1 MTKIFTKLRS
11 LVDDALN
18 ERSPIIEQDTTL
30 MAAPVERELFD
41 HRILYIEEDMVNR
54 MLRAAFRNHWLI
66 YSVTFEFEPNNQVFL
81 SIITKWGNVINVEFT
96 IEDVWFDDYSSSFAI
111 KLDTA
116 NIDTGGFILNSI
128 LHLLGN
134 WCLSLFGIF
143 FNPIAIGRLGS
154 TVRFEKKGILQFDL
168 VPNSRIKKFIPLPER
183 HVGSTGPVLLGNPKT
198 GQSVLQL
205 DYYAFHDPVDTFTVP
220 DVPTRTSWVRSID
233 IAAVLLLPIGV
244 WITFIILHHYL
255 PTETLEFSFSTYFL
269 ISLGIFIISF
279 LVMNIPRYVYMYV
292 DSRKQWQSAFV
303 HNNIKIQ
310 LRKLHRR
317 IFMQQASLS
326 TDCDECVA
334 SQSQERIKQL
344 LLQIRDKRFLA
355 NRLKIADDDRA
366 RKQKVKFIIAYI
378 GCTLIELISLH
389 DALPI

>member
-54 MLRAAFRNHWLI
+54 MLRAAVRNHWLI

-205 DYYAFHDPVDTFTVP
+205 DYYAFHYPVDTFTVP

-378 GCTLIELISLH
+378 GCTLIELML
-389 DALPI
+389 LMN

>member
-54 MLRAAFRNHWLI
+54 MLRAAVRNHWLI

-220 DVPTRTSWVRSID
+220 DVPTRTSSVRSID

-378 GCTLIELISLH
+378 GCTLIELML
-389 DALPI
+389 LMN

>member
-344 LLQIRDKRFLA
+344 LLQIRDNRFLA

-378 GCTLIELISLH
+378 GCTLIELML
-389 DALPI
+389 LMN

>member
-1 MTKIFTKLRS
+1 MTKIFTKLRA

-30 MAAPVERELFD
+30 ITAPVERELFD

-54 MLRAAFRNHWLI
+54 MLRAALRNHWLL

-111 KLDTA
+111 RLDTA

-143 FNPIAIGRLGS
+143 FNPIAMGNQGS
-154 TVRFEKKGILQFDL
+154 TVRFEKKGIIQFDL
-168 VPNSRIKKFIPLPER
+168 VPTSRIKKFIPLPER
-183 HVGSTGPVLLGNPKT
+183 HVGSGGPILLGNPKT

-244 WITFIILHHYL
+244 WITFLILHHYL

-303 HNNIKIQ
+303 HNKIKFQ

-317 IFMQQASLS
+317 IFMQQASLT

-378 GCTLIELISLH
+378 GCTLIELML
-389 DALPI
+389 LMN

>member
-54 MLRAAFRNHWLI
+54 MLRAAFRSHWLI

-183 HVGSTGPVLLGNPKT
+183 HIGSTGPVLLGNPKT

-378 GCTLIELISLH
+378 GCTLIELML
-389 DALPI
+389 LMN

>member
-81 SIITKWGNVINVEFT
+81 SIITKWGNVFNVEFT

-205 DYYAFHDPVDTFTVP
+205 DYYAFHDPVDTFTIP

-378 GCTLIELISLH
+378 GCTLIELML
-389 DALPI
+389 LMN

>member
-1 MTKIFTKLRS
+1 MTKIFTKLRA

-30 MAAPVERELFD
+30 ITAPVERELFD

-54 MLRAAFRNHWLI
+54 MLRAALRNHWLL

-111 KLDTA
+111 RLDTA

-143 FNPIAIGRLGS
+143 FNPIAMGNQGS
-154 TVRFEKKGILQFDL
+154 TVRFEKKGIIQFDL
-168 VPNSRIKKFIPLPER
+168 VPTSRIKKFIPLHER
-183 HVGSTGPVLLGNPKT
+183 HVGSGGPILLGNPKT

-244 WITFIILHHYL
+244 WITFLILHHYL

-317 IFMQQASLS
+317 IFMQQASLT

-378 GCTLIELISLH
+378 GCTLIELML
-389 DALPI
+389 LMN

>member
-355 NRLKIADDDRA
+355 NRLKIAHDDRA

-378 GCTLIELISLH
+378 GCTLIELMLLM
-389 DALPI
+389 D

>member
-96 IEDVWFDDYSSSFAI
+96 IEDVWFDDYSFSFAI

-378 GCTLIELISLH
+378 GCTLIELML
-389 DALPI
+389 LMN

>member
-154 TVRFEKKGILQFDL
+154 TVRFEKKGIIQFDL

-183 HVGSTGPVLLGNPKT
+183 HVGSTGPILLGNPKT

-310 LRKLHRR
+310 LRKLDRR
-317 IFMQQASLS
+317 IFMQQASLT

-378 GCTLIELISLH
+378 GCTLIELML
-389 DALPI
+389 LMN

>member
-116 NIDTGGFILNSI
+116 NIDTSGFILNSI

-183 HVGSTGPVLLGNPKT
+183 HIGSTGPVLLGNPKT

-310 LRKLHRR
+310 LRKLDRR
-317 IFMQQASLS
+317 IFMQQASLT

-378 GCTLIELISLH
+378 GCTLIELML
-389 DALPI
+389 LMN

>member
-168 VPNSRIKKFIPLPER
+168 VPNSRIKKFIRLPER
-183 HVGSTGPVLLGNPKT
+183 HIGSTGPVLLGNPKT

-378 GCTLIELISLH
+378 GCTLIELML
-389 DALPI
+389 LMN

>member
-54 MLRAAFRNHWLI
+54 MLRAAVRNHWLI

-116 NIDTGGFILNSI
+116 KIDTGGFILNSI

-378 GCTLIELISLH
+378 GCTLIELML
-389 DALPI
+389 LMN

>member
-355 NRLKIADDDRA
+355 NRLKIEDDDRA

-378 GCTLIELISLH
+378 GCTLIELML
-389 DALPI
+389 LMN

>member
-81 SIITKWGNVINVEFT
+81 SIITKWGNVINVECT

-378 GCTLIELISLH
+378 GCTLIELML
-389 DALPI
+389 LMN

>member
-154 TVRFEKKGILQFDL
+154 TVRFEKKGIIQFDL

-310 LRKLHRR
+310 LRKLDRR
-317 IFMQQASLS
+317 IFMQQASLT
-326 TDCDECVA
+326 TDCDECAA

-378 GCTLIELISLH
+378 GCTLIELML
-389 DALPI
+389 LMN

>member
-54 MLRAAFRNHWLI
+54 MLRTAFRNHWLI

-96 IEDVWFDDYSSSFAI
+96 IEDVWFDDYSSSFAV

-143 FNPIAIGRLGS
+143 FNPIAISRLGS
-154 TVRFEKKGILQFDL
+154 TVRFEKKGIIQFDL

-183 HVGSTGPVLLGNPKT
+183 HVGSTGPVLLGNPRT

-205 DYYAFHDPVDTFTVP
+205 DYYAFHDPVNTFTVP
-220 DVPTRTSWVRSID
+220 DVPTRTSWLRSID

-244 WITFIILHHYL
+244 WITFVILHHYL

-326 TDCDECVA
+326 TDCDECIA

-378 GCTLIELISLH
+378 GCTLIELML
-389 DALPI
+389 LMN

>member
-1 MTKIFTKLRS
+1 MTKIFTKLRA

-30 MAAPVERELFD
+30 ITAPVERELFD

-54 MLRAAFRNHWLI
+54 MLRAALRNHWLL
-66 YSVTFEFEPNNQVFL
+66 YSVTFEFETNNQVFL

-111 KLDTA
+111 RLDTA

-143 FNPIAIGRLGS
+143 FNPIAMGNQGS
-154 TVRFEKKGILQFDL
+154 TVRFEKKGIIQFDL
-168 VPNSRIKKFIPLPER
+168 VPTSRIKKFIPLPER
-183 HVGSTGPVLLGNPKT
+183 HVGSGGPILLGNPKT

-205 DYYAFHDPVDTFTVP
+205 GYYAFHDPVDTFTVP

-244 WITFIILHHYL
+244 WITFLILHHYL

-317 IFMQQASLS
+317 IFMQQASLT

-334 SQSQERIKQL
+334 SQSQKRIKQL

-378 GCTLIELISLH
+378 GCTLIELML
-389 DALPI
+389 LMN

>member
-54 MLRAAFRNHWLI
+54 MLRAAFRSHWLI

-81 SIITKWGNVINVEFT
+81 SIITKWGNVINVEFI

-317 IFMQQASLS
+317 IFMQQASLT

-366 RKQKVKFIIAYI
+366 RKQKVKFIMAYI
-378 GCTLIELISLH
+378 GCTLIELML
-389 DALPI
+389 LMN

>member
-18 ERSPIIEQDTTL
+18 ERSPIIEQDTTF

-96 IEDVWFDDYSSSFAI
+96 IEDVWFDDYSSSFAV

-143 FNPIAIGRLGS
+143 FNPIAISRLGS
-154 TVRFEKKGILQFDL
+154 TVRFEKKGIIQFDL

-183 HVGSTGPVLLGNPKT
+183 HVGSTGPVLLGNPRT

-205 DYYAFHDPVDTFTVP
+205 DYYAFHDPVNTFTVP
-220 DVPTRTSWVRSID
+220 DVPTRTSWLRSID

-244 WITFIILHHYL
+244 WITFVILHHYL

-326 TDCDECVA
+326 TDCDECIA

-378 GCTLIELISLH
+378 GCTLIELML
-389 DALPI
+389 LMN

>member
-233 IAAVLLLPIGV
+233 IAAVLLLLIGV

-378 GCTLIELISLH
+378 GCTLIELML
-389 DALPI
+389 LMN

>member
-279 LVMNIPRYVYMYV
+279 LVMNILRYVYMYV

-378 GCTLIELISLH
+378 GCTLIELML
-389 DALPI
+389 LMN

>member
-30 MAAPVERELFD
+30 MVAPVERELFD

-128 LHLLGN
+128 LHILGN

-378 GCTLIELISLH
+378 GCTLIELML
-389 DALPI
+389 LMN

>member
-269 ISLGIFIISF
+269 ISLGILIISF

-378 GCTLIELISLH
+378 GCTLIELML
-389 DALPI
+389 LMN

>member
-96 IEDVWFDDYSSSFAI
+96 FAI

-378 GCTLIELISLH
+378 GCTLIELML
-389 DALPI
+389 LMN

>member
-96 IEDVWFDDYSSSFAI
+96 IEDVWYDDYSSSFAV

-143 FNPIAIGRLGS
+143 FNPIAISRLGS
-154 TVRFEKKGILQFDL
+154 TVRFEKKGIIQFDL

-183 HVGSTGPVLLGNPKT
+183 HVGSTGPVLLGNPRT

-205 DYYAFHDPVDTFTVP
+205 DYYAFHDPVNTFTVP
-220 DVPTRTSWVRSID
+220 DVPTRTSWLRSID

-244 WITFIILHHYL
+244 WITFVILHHYL

-326 TDCDECVA
+326 TDCDECIA

-378 GCTLIELISLH
+378 GCTLIELML
-389 DALPI
+389 LMN

>member
-54 MLRAAFRNHWLI
+54 MLRAAFRSHWLI

-292 DSRKQWQSAFV
+292 DSRKQWQSAIV

-317 IFMQQASLS
+317 IFMQQASLT

-378 GCTLIELISLH
+378 GCTLIELML
-389 DALPI
+389 LMN

>member
-366 RKQKVKFIIAYI
+366 RTQKVKFIIAYI
-378 GCTLIELISLH
+378 GCTLIELML
-389 DALPI
+389 LMN

>member
-244 WITFIILHHYL
+244 WMTFIILHHYL

-378 GCTLIELISLH
+378 GCTLIELML
-389 DALPI
+389 LMN

>member
-366 RKQKVKFIIAYI
+366 RIQKVKFIIAYI
-378 GCTLIELISLH
+378 GCTLIELML
-389 DALPI
+389 LMN

>member
-168 VPNSRIKKFIPLPER
+168 VPNSRIIKFIPLPER
-183 HVGSTGPVLLGNPKT
+183 HVGVLLGNPKT

-378 GCTLIELISLH
+378 GCTLIELML
-389 DALPI
+389 LMN

>member
-116 NIDTGGFILNSI
+116 NIDTGGF
-128 LHLLGN
+128 HLLGN

-255 PTETLEFSFSTYFL
+255 PTETLESSFSTYFL

-378 GCTLIELISLH
+378 GCTLIELML
-389 DALPI
+389 LMN

>member
-1 MTKIFTKLRS
+1 MTKIFTKLRAM
-11 LVDDALN
+11 VDDALN

-66 YSVTFEFEPNNQVFL
+66 YSITFEFEPNNQVFL

-154 TVRFEKKGILQFDL
+154 TVRFEKKGIIQFDL

-255 PTETLEFSFSTYFL
+255 PTETLELSFSTYFL

-279 LVMNIPRYVYMYV
+279 LIMNIPRYVYMYV

-326 TDCDECVA
+326 SDCDECVA

-355 NRLKIADDDRA
+355 NRLKIAHDDRA

-378 GCTLIELISLH
+378 GCTLIELML
-389 DALPI
+389 LMN

>member
-81 SIITKWGNVINVEFT
+81 SIITKWGNVFNVEFT

-303 HNNIKIQ
+303 HNNIKNQ

-378 GCTLIELISLH
+378 GCTLIELML
-389 DALPI
+389 LMN

>member
-168 VPNSRIKKFIPLPER
+168 VPTSRIKKFIPLPER
-183 HVGSTGPVLLGNPKT
+183 HIGSTGPVLLGNPKT

-378 GCTLIELISLH
+378 GCTLIELML
-389 DALPI
+389 LMN

>member
-168 VPNSRIKKFIPLPER
+168 VPNSRIKKFISLPER

-378 GCTLIELISLH
+378 GCTLIELML
-389 DALPI
+389 LMN

>member
-81 SIITKWGNVINVEFT
+81 SIITKWGNVINVDFT

-378 GCTLIELISLH
+378 GCTLIELML
-389 DALPI
+389 LMN

>member
-168 VPNSRIKKFIPLPER
+168 VPNSRIKKIIPLPER

-378 GCTLIELISLH
+378 GCTLIELML
-389 DALPI
+389 LMN